1 MAKESTQYVCQG
13 CGAVAPRWLGRCPG
27 CGGWNTLV
35 EEVTRKEGKGLSRQR
50 LGRGDGAGEA
60 GKPVSVSAVTEDAA
74 ARIPTGIEELDRVL
88 GGGAVLGSVILVGG
102 DPGVGKST
110 LLLQALAGIA
120 RRGPSTLYASGEESV
135 AQIAL
140 RARRLGLVEA
150 PEGPEAT
157 QRKGRA
163 ASEASAG
170 GVRDKLQLVGV
181 SDVADVEN
189 ATKLT
194 QPVAIVVDSV
204 QVLRSSDLESA
215 PGSVSQ
221 LREVTARLVDLAK
234 RERAALFLVGH
245 VTKDGAL
252 AGPKVLE
259 HLVDVVLAFEGER
272 GHAFRTLRASKNRFG
287 SATEVGVFEMS
298 PGGLAEVPNP
308 SELFLAERPVHASGS
323 VVAPVTPQTGGAR
336 AVLVEV
342 QALVGIAGGGSGRR
356 TATGIDSSRLALIL
370 AVLERKAGLQL
381 MGADVFANIAGGL
394 SIDEPALD
402 LPLAIAVASAARN
415 RPCAR
420 GLVAFGEIGLAGE
433 VRGVPRGSTRIAE
446 AASMGFKRAIVPAS
460 TAERLGKTERGDV
473 EVIAVRNV
481 EEAIRV
487 ALED

>member
-13 CGAVAPRWLGRCPG
+13 CGAVSPRWLGRCPS

-35 EEVTRKEGKGLSRQR
+35 EEVTTKASKGRLRDR
-50 LGRGDGAGEA
+50 LGRGDAPGEA
-60 GKPVSVSAVTEDAA
+60 GKPVPIDAVPEDAA

-88 GGGAVLGSVILVGG
+88 GGGAVLGSVVLVGG

-120 RRGPSTLYASGEESV
+120 ARGPCTLYASGEESV
-135 AQIAL
+135 AQVAL
-140 RARRLGLVEA
+140 RARRLGLVDD
-150 PEGPEAT
+150 
-157 QRKGRA
+157 
-163 ASEASAG
+163 ASKRLGE
-170 GVRDKLQLVGV
+170 KLQLVGA
-181 SDVADVEN
+181 SDVADIEN
-189 ATKLT
+189 ATRIA

-204 QVLRSSDLESA
+204 QVLRCSDLESA
-215 PGSVSQ
+215 AGSVSQ

-298 PGGLAEVPNP
+298 PTGLAEVPNP
-308 SELFLAERPVHASGS
+308 SELFLAERPEHASGS

-342 QALVGIAGGGSGRR
+342 QALVGIGGGGSGRR
-356 TATGIDSSRLALIL
+356 TATGIDGARLALIL
-370 AVLERKAGLQL
+370 AVLERKVGLQM

-402 LPLAIAVASAARN
+402 LALAIAVASAARD

-420 GLVAFGEIGLAGE
+420 DVVAFGEVGLAGE
-433 VRGVPRGSTRIAE
+433 VRGVPRGSTRLAE
-446 AASMGFKRAIVPAS
+446 AASMGFKRAIIPAS
-460 TAERLGKTERGDV
+460 TAERISSGERGGL
-473 EVIAVRNV
+473 EVIAVRTV

-487 ALED
+487 ALDD

>member
-1 MAKESTQYVCQG
+1 MAKDSTQYVCQG
-13 CGAVAPRWLGRCPG
+13 CGAVSPRWLGRCSS

-35 EEVTRKEGKGLSRQR
+35 EEVTRAKGKATNR
-50 LGRGDGAGEA
+50 LGRGEAPGEV
-60 GKPVSVSAVTEDAA
+60 GRPVAISAVPEDAA

-88 GGGAVLGSVILVGG
+88 GGGAVLGSVVLVGG

-110 LLLQALAGIA
+110 LLLQALAGISK
-120 RRGPSTLYASGEESV
+120 RGPSTLYASGEESV

-140 RARRLGLVEA
+140 RARRLGLV
-150 PEGPEAT
+150 PEGE
-157 QRKGRA
+157 
-163 ASEASAG
+163 S
-170 GVRDKLQLVGV
+170 RDPAREVQLVGA
-181 SDVADVEN
+181 SDVADVEH
-189 ATKLT
+189 ATKLAK
-194 QPVAIVVDSV
+194 PVCVVVDSV
-204 QVLRSSDLESA
+204 QVLRTSDLESA
-215 PGSVSQ
+215 AGSVSQ

-287 SATEVGVFEMS
+287 SATEVGVFEMA
-298 PGGLAEVPNP
+298 PAGLREVPNP
-308 SELFLAERPVHASGS
+308 SELFLAERPKHASGS

-342 QALVGIAGGGSGRR
+342 QALVGLAGGGSGRR
-356 TATGIDSSRLALIL
+356 TATGIDSARLALIL
-370 AVLERKAGLQL
+370 AVLERKVGLQL
-381 MGADVFANIAGGL
+381 LGADVFANVAGGL
-394 SIDEPALD
+394 TIDEPALD
-402 LPLAIAVASAARN
+402 LPLAIAVASAARD

-420 GLVAFGEIGLAGE
+420 DVVAFGEIGLAGE
-433 VRGVPRGSTRIAE
+433 VRGVPRGATRLAE

-460 TAERLGKTERGDV
+460 TAERLPMNERASV

-487 ALED
+487 ALDEY

>member
-13 CGAVAPRWLGRCPG
+13 CGAASPRWLGRCPG

-35 EEVTRKEGKGLSRQR
+35 EEVTRKEGKGGSRQR

-60 GKPVSVSAVTEDAA
+60 GKPVSVSAVPEDAA

-88 GGGAVLGSVILVGG
+88 GGGAVLGSVVLVGG

-120 RRGPSTLYASGEESV
+120 ARGPSTLYASGEESV
-135 AQIAL
+135 AQVAL
-140 RARRLGLVEA
+140 RARRLGLVD
-150 PEGPEAT
+150 G
-157 QRKGRA
+157 KGL
-163 ASEASAG
+163 G
-170 GVRDKLQLVGV
+170 DKLQLVGA
-181 SDVADVEN
+181 SDVADVEH

-298 PGGLAEVPNP
+298 PSGLAEVRNP
-308 SELFLAERPVHASGS
+308 SEMFLAERPVHASGS

-342 QALVGIAGGGSGRR
+342 QALVGVSGGGSGRR
-356 TATGIDSSRLALIL
+356 VATGIDSSRLALIL

-381 MGADVFANIAGGL
+381 MGADVFANVAGGL

-420 GLVAFGEIGLAGE
+420 GLVAFGEVGLAGE
-433 VRGVPRGSTRIAE
+433 VRGVPRASTRIAE

-460 TAERLGKTERGDV
+460 TAERLAKNERSDV
-473 EVIAVRNV
+473 EIIAVRNV